1 MMFHLKHHILR
12 PAVFVSKRSASGL
25 SLYRVRASRE
35 DDQTDLDHAVR
46 NVRLHDPSGYLPGRL
61 LPTSIMTQSYYAVR
75 SFWVETGLRFG
86 TTARVAP
93 HASPSEHLDWWQGGI
108 DHVFESSSSQTLST
122 DFDHPTL
129 RLIQSLR
136 TANELCWERRRFDR
150 LLRSRRDD
158 LGVTQYETLDDLH
171 EHAQRS
177 CASLIALVLES
188 GKMTESSNPEA
199 HEAARLV
206 GVTHGLTI
214 ALRTSIP
221 VMSITGKIIIP
232 ADLCQKYGVRSPRY
246 LLSALGQGDTECVI
260 ALQNAVRDITLS
272 AREHLNEARAL
283 RSRIIAERNGSH
295 AVAALL
301 PGLVSETFLERL
313 ERANFQLTDRDLR
326 NVGITEH
333 ASCSLRLISHYW
345 KGAY

>member
-1 MMFHLKHHILR
+1 MR
-12 PAVFVSKRSASGL
+12 PAGVVISKRSASGL
-25 SLYRVRASRE
+25 SLFRIRASRD
-35 DDQTDLDHAVR
+35 DDQTDLDHAVY
-46 NVRLHDPSGYLPGRL
+46 NVRQHDPSGYLPGRL
-61 LPTSIMTQSYYAVR
+61 LPTSTMTQSYYAVR

-93 HASPSEHLDWWQGGI
+93 HASPSEHLDWWQQGI
-108 DHVFESSSSQTLST
+108 DQVFGSTSSQSLPT

-136 TANELCWERRRFDR
+136 IENELCWEKGRFDN
-150 LLRSRRDD
+150 LLKGRRDD
-158 LGVTQYETLDDLH
+158 LGVSQYETLDDLH
-171 EHAQRS
+171 QHAQRS
-177 CASLIALVLES
+177 CANLLALVLES
-188 GKMTESSNPEA
+188 GNMPESSNPQA

-206 GVTHGLTI
+206 GITHGLTI

-232 ADLCQKYGVRSPRY
+232 ADLCRKYGVRSPRY
-246 LLSALGQGDTECVI
+246 LLSALGQGDTECVV
-260 ALQNAVRDITLS
+260 ALQKAVRDITLS
-272 AREHLNEARAL
+272 ATDHLDNARAL
-283 RSRIIAERNGSH
+283 RSSITAERDGSH

-301 PGLVSETFLERL
+301 PGLVSETFLKRL

-326 NVGITEH
+326 NVGIAEH